1 MKIKIVFIINPI
13 AGGKNKNHFSKVISS
28 HLNAS
33 KFEYELIQTESEKH
47 AYELT
52 KAAILN
58 GAEIVVAVGGDGTI
72 NEIGSA
78 LIGSACTLAIIPY
91 GSGNGLARSLKIP
104 MNTIQAVKLINQFKT
119 AKIDAAKLNEHYFFN
134 MSGMGFDAHISH
146 VFAKD
151 KNRGLLGYV
160 KATFSELKNYRSKN
174 YKIIIDGKT
183 LEEEAFI
190 LSVANSS
197 QYGNEA
203 HIAPRAE
210 LQDGLLDLV
219 IVKPFPLYLMPLLAL
234 RMFLKTADKSKYLI
248 SLQGKSILINR
259 NNNVIHLD
267 GEPKLVTENIQIQI
281 LAKAINV
288 IVP

>member
-13 AGGKNKNHFSKVISS
+13 AGGKNKNHFSKVIAS
-28 HLNAS
+28 HLNTS

-52 KAAILN
+52 KTAILN
-58 GAEIVVAVGGDGTI
+58 GAEVIVAVGGDGTI
-72 NEIGSA
+72 NEIASA
-78 LIGSACTLAIIPY
+78 LIGSTGTLAIIPY

-174 YKIIIDGKT
+174 YKIIIDGKI

-234 RMFLKTADKSKYLI
+234 RMFLKTADQSKYLI

>member
-13 AGGKNKNHFSKVISS
+13 AGGKNKNHFSKVIAN
-28 HLNAS
+28 HLSTS

-52 KAAILN
+52 KVAILN

-78 LIGSACTLAIIPY
+78 LIGSAGTLAIIPY

-234 RMFLKTADKSKYLI
+234 RMFLKTADQSKYLI

>member
-234 RMFLKTADKSKYLI
+234 RMFLKTADQSKYLI

>member
-1 MKIKIVFIINPI
+1 LKIKIVFIINPI
-13 AGGKNKNHFSKVISS
+13 AGGKNKNHFSKVIAS
-28 HLNAS
+28 HLNTS

-52 KAAILN
+52 KTAITS
-58 GAEIVVAVGGDGTI
+58 GAEVVVAVGGDGTI

-174 YKIIIDGKT
+174 YEIIIDGKT
-183 LEEEAFI
+183 LKEDAFI

-203 HIAPRAE
+203 HIAPRAQ

-234 RMFLKTADKSKYLI
+234 RMFLKTADQSKYLI

-267 GEPKLVTENIQIQI
+267 GEPKLVSENIQIQV
-281 LAKAINV
+281 LVKAINI

>member
-1 MKIKIVFIINPI
+1 LKIKIVFIINPI
-13 AGGKNKNHFSKVISS
+13 AGGKNKNHFSKVIAN

-52 KAAILN
+52 KAAISN
-58 GAEIVVAVGGDGTI
+58 GAEVVVAVGGDGTI
-72 NEIGSA
+72 NEIASA
-78 LIGSACTLAIIPY
+78 LIGSTGTLAIIPY

-146 VFAKD
+146 IFAKD

-174 YKIIIDGKT
+174 YEIIIDGKT
-183 LEEEAFI
+183 LKEDAFI

-203 HIAPRAE
+203 HIAPQAE

-219 IVKPFPLYLMPLLAL
+219 IVKPFPLYLMPMLAL
-234 RMFLKTADKSKYLI
+234 RMFLKTADQSKYFI
-248 SLQGKSILINR
+248 ILQGKSILINR

-267 GEPKLVTENIQIQI
+267 GEPKLVNENIQIQI
-281 LAKAINV
+281 LAKAIAV

>member
-13 AGGKNKNHFSKVISS
+13 AGGKNKNHFSKVIAS
-28 HLNAS
+28 HLNVS

-78 LIGSACTLAIIPY
+78 LIGSAGTLAIIPY

-174 YKIIIDGKT
+174 YEIIIDGKT

-234 RMFLKTADKSKYLI
+234 RMFLKTADQSKYLI

-267 GEPKLVTENIQIQI
+267 GEPKLVSENIKIQI

>member
-13 AGGKNKNHFSKVISS
+13 AGGKNKNHFSKVIAS

-78 LIGSACTLAIIPY
+78 LIGNTCTLAIIPY

-234 RMFLKTADKSKYLI
+234 RMFLKTADRSKYLI
-248 SLQGKSILINR
+248 SLQGKSIKINR

-267 GEPKLVTENIQIQI
+267 GEPKLVRENIEIQI
-281 LAKAINV
+281 LAEAINV

>member
-1 MKIKIVFIINPI
+1 LKIKIVFIINPI
-13 AGGKNKNHFSKVISS
+13 AGGKNKNHFSKVIAS

-52 KAAILN
+52 KTAITN
-58 GAEIVVAVGGDGTI
+58 GAEVVVAVGGDGTI

-78 LIGSACTLAIIPY
+78 LIGSTCTLAIIPY
-91 GSGNGLARSLKIP
+91 GSGNGLARSLNIP

-174 YKIIIDGKT
+174 YEIIIDGKT
-183 LEEEAFI
+183 LKEDAFI

-234 RMFLKTADKSKYLI
+234 RMFLKTADQSKYFI
-248 SLQGKSILINR
+248 SLQGESILINR

-267 GEPKLVTENIQIQI
+267 GEPKLVNENMLIQI
-281 LAKAINV
+281 LVKAINI

>member
-183 LEEEAFI
+183 LEEDAFI

>member
-13 AGGKNKNHFSKVISS
+13 AGGKNKNHFSKVIAN
-28 HLNAS
+28 HLNTS

-52 KAAILN
+52 KTALLN
-58 GAEIVVAVGGDGTI
+58 GAELMVAVGGDGTI

-78 LIGSACTLAIIPY
+78 LIGSTATLAIIPY

-174 YKIIIDGKT
+174 YEIIIDGKT
-183 LEEEAFI
+183 LKEDAFI

-234 RMFLKTADKSKYLI
+234 RMFLKTADRSKYLI
-248 SLQGKSILINR
+248 SLQGKSIKINR

-267 GEPKLVTENIQIQI
+267 GEPKLVRENIEIQI
-281 LAKAINV
+281 LAEAINV

>member
-1 MKIKIVFIINPI
+1 LKIKIVFIINPI

-234 RMFLKTADKSKYLI
+234 RMFLKTADQSKYLI

>member
-13 AGGKNKNHFSKVISS
+13 AGGKNKNHFSKVIAN
-28 HLNAS
+28 HLNTS

-52 KAAILN
+52 KTALLN
-58 GAEIVVAVGGDGTI
+58 GAELMVAVGGDGTI

-78 LIGSACTLAIIPY
+78 LIGSTATLAIIPY

-174 YKIIIDGKT
+174 YEIIIDGKT
-183 LEEEAFI
+183 LKEEAFI

-234 RMFLKTADKSKYLI
+234 RMFLKTADRSKYLI
-248 SLQGKSILINR
+248 SLQGKSIKINR

-267 GEPKLVTENIQIQI
+267 GEPKLVRENIEIQI
-281 LAKAINV
+281 LAEAINV

>member
-13 AGGKNKNHFSKVISS
+13 AGGKNKNHFSKVIAS
-28 HLNAS
+28 HLNVS

-183 LEEEAFI
+183 LEEDAFI

-234 RMFLKTADKSKYLI
+234 RMFLKTADQSKYLI

>member
-1 MKIKIVFIINPI
+1 LKIKIVFIINPI
-13 AGGKNKNHFSKVISS
+13 AGGKNKNHFSKVIAN
-28 HLNAS
+28 HLNTS

-52 KAAILN
+52 KTALLN
-58 GAEIVVAVGGDGTI
+58 GAEVVVAVGGDGTI

-78 LIGSACTLAIIPY
+78 LIGSTATLAIIPY

-151 KNRGLLGYV
+151 KNRGLLGYI
-160 KATFSELKNYRSKN
+160 KATLSELKNYRIKN
-174 YKIIIDGKT
+174 YEIIIDGKT
-183 LEEEAFI
+183 LKEEAFI

-203 HIAPRAE
+203 HIAPRAQ
-210 LQDGLLDLV
+210 LQDGVLDLV

-234 RMFLKTADKSKYLI
+234 RMFLKTADRSKYLI
-248 SLQGKSILINR
+248 SLQGKSIKINQ

-267 GEPKLVTENIQIQI
+267 GEPKLVSENIEIQI
-281 LAKAINV
+281 LAEAINV

>member
-13 AGGKNKNHFSKVISS
+13 AGGKNKNHFSKVIAN
-28 HLNAS
+28 HLSAS

-78 LIGSACTLAIIPY
+78 LIGSAGTLAIIPY

-234 RMFLKTADKSKYLI
+234 RMFLKTADQSKYLI

>member
-1 MKIKIVFIINPI
+1 LKKKIVFIINPI
-13 AGGKNKNHFSKVISS
+13 AGGKNKNHFSKVIAS
-28 HLNAS
+28 HLNTS

-52 KAAILN
+52 KTAITN
-58 GAEIVVAVGGDGTI
+58 GAEVVVAVGGDGTI

-78 LIGSACTLAIIPY
+78 LIGSTCTLAIIPY

-160 KATFSELKNYRSKN
+160 KATFTELKNYRSKN
-174 YKIIIDGKT
+174 YEIIIDGKT
-183 LEEEAFI
+183 LKEDAFI

-203 HIAPRAE
+203 HIAPRAQ

-234 RMFLKTADKSKYLI
+234 RMFLKTADQSKYFI
-248 SLQGKSILINR
+248 SLQGESILINR
-259 NNNVIHLD
+259 TNNVIHLD
-267 GEPKLVTENIQIQI
+267 GEPKLVNENMLIQI
-281 LAKAINV
+281 LVKAINI

>member
-13 AGGKNKNHFSKVISS
+13 AGGKNKNHFSKVIAS
-28 HLNAS
+28 HLNTS
-33 KFEYELIQTESEKH
+33 KFEYDLIQTESEKH

-78 LIGSACTLAIIPY
+78 LIGSAGTLAIIPY

-183 LEEEAFI
+183 LEEDAFI

-234 RMFLKTADKSKYLI
+234 RMFLKTADQSKYLI

>member
-13 AGGKNKNHFSKVISS
+13 AGGKNKNHFSKVIAS
-28 HLNAS
+28 HLNTS

-78 LIGSACTLAIIPY
+78 LIGNTCTLAIIPY

-234 RMFLKTADKSKYLI
+234 RMFLKTADQSKYLI

>member
-1 MKIKIVFIINPI
+1 LKIKIVFIINPI

>member
-78 LIGSACTLAIIPY
+78 LIGNTCTLAIIPY

-183 LEEEAFI
+183 LEEDAFI

-234 RMFLKTADKSKYLI
+234 RMFLKTADQSKYLI

>member
-13 AGGKNKNHFSKVISS
+13 AGGKNKNHFSKVIAN
-28 HLNAS
+28 HLNTS

-52 KAAILN
+52 KTALLN
-58 GAEIVVAVGGDGTI
+58 GAELMVAVGGDGTI

-78 LIGSACTLAIIPY
+78 LIGSTATLAIIPY

-151 KNRGLLGYV
+151 KNRGLLGYI

-174 YKIIIDGKT
+174 YEIIIDGKT
-183 LEEEAFI
+183 LKEEAFI

-234 RMFLKTADKSKYLI
+234 RMFLKTADRSKYLI
-248 SLQGKSILINR
+248 SLQGKSIKINR

-267 GEPKLVTENIQIQI
+267 GEPKLVRENIEIQI
-281 LAKAINV
+281 LAEAINV

>member
-13 AGGKNKNHFSKVISS
+13 AGGKNKNHFSKVIAS
-28 HLNAS
+28 HLNTS
-33 KFEYELIQTESEKH
+33 KFEYDLIQTESEKH

-52 KAAILN
+52 KAAISN
-58 GAEIVVAVGGDGTI
+58 GAEVVVAVGGDGTI
-72 NEIGSA
+72 NEIASA

-183 LEEEAFI
+183 LEEDAFI

>member
-1 MKIKIVFIINPI
+1 LKIKIVFIINPI

-78 LIGSACTLAIIPY
+78 LIGNTCTLAIIPY

-234 RMFLKTADKSKYLI
+234 RMFLKTADQSKYLI

>member
-1 MKIKIVFIINPI
+1 M
-13 AGGKNKNHFSKVISS
+13 
-28 HLNAS
+28 
-33 KFEYELIQTESEKH
+33 
-47 AYELT
+47 
-52 KAAILN
+52 
-58 GAEIVVAVGGDGTI
+58 
-72 NEIGSA
+72 
-78 LIGSACTLAIIPY
+78 
-91 GSGNGLARSLKIP
+91 
-104 MNTIQAVKLINQFKT
+104 
-119 AKIDAAKLNEHYFFN
+119 
-134 MSGMGFDAHISH
+134 
-146 VFAKD
+146 
-151 KNRGLLGYV
+151 
-160 KATFSELKNYRSKN
+160 
-174 YKIIIDGKT
+174 
-183 LEEEAFI
+183 
-190 LSVANSS
+190 ANSS

-234 RMFLKTADKSKYLI
+234 RMFLKTADQSKYFI

>member
-1 MKIKIVFIINPI
+1 LKIKIVFIINPI
-13 AGGKNKNHFSKVISS
+13 AGGKNKNHFSKVIAN

-78 LIGSACTLAIIPY
+78 LIGSAGTLAIIPY

-234 RMFLKTADKSKYLI
+234 RMFLKTADQSKYLI

>member
-1 MKIKIVFIINPI
+1 LKIKIVFIINPI

-78 LIGSACTLAIIPY
+78 LIGNTCTLAIIPY

>member
-1 MKIKIVFIINPI
+1 LKIKIVFIINPI

-78 LIGSACTLAIIPY
+78 LIGNTCTLAIIPY

-183 LEEEAFI
+183 LEEDAFI

-234 RMFLKTADKSKYLI
+234 RMFLKTADQSKYLI

>member
-183 LEEEAFI
+183 LEEDAFI

-234 RMFLKTADKSKYLI
+234 RMFLKTADQSKYLI

>member
-1 MKIKIVFIINPI
+1 LKIKIVFIINPI
-13 AGGKNKNHFSKVISS
+13 AGGKNKNHFSKVIAS
-28 HLNAS
+28 HLNTS

-52 KAAILN
+52 KLAITN
-58 GAEIVVAVGGDGTI
+58 GAEVVVAVGGDGTI

-174 YKIIIDGKT
+174 YEIIIDGKT
-183 LEEEAFI
+183 LKEDAFI

-234 RMFLKTADKSKYLI
+234 RMFLKTADQSKYLI

-267 GEPKLVTENIQIQI
+267 GEPKLLSENIQIQV
-281 LAKAINV
+281 LVKAINI

>member
-78 LIGSACTLAIIPY
+78 LIGNTCTLAIIPY

>member
-78 LIGSACTLAIIPY
+78 LIGNTCTLAIIPY

-234 RMFLKTADKSKYLI
+234 RMFLKTADQSKYLI

>member
-13 AGGKNKNHFSKVISS
+13 AGGKNKNHFSKVIAS
-28 HLNAS
+28 HLNVS

-78 LIGSACTLAIIPY
+78 LIGSAGTLAIIPY

-174 YKIIIDGKT
+174 YEIIIDGKT
-183 LEEEAFI
+183 IIEDAFI

-234 RMFLKTADKSKYLI
+234 RMFLKTADQSKYLI

-267 GEPKLVTENIQIQI
+267 GEPKLVSENIKIQI

>member
-13 AGGKNKNHFSKVISS
+13 AGGKNKNHFSKVIAS

-104 MNTIQAVKLINQFKT
+104 MNTIQAVKLINQYKT

-146 VFAKD
+146 IFAKD

-174 YKIIIDGKT
+174 YEIIIDGKT
-183 LEEEAFI
+183 LKQDAFI

-234 RMFLKTADKSKYLI
+234 RMFLKIADQSKYFI

-267 GEPKLVTENIQIQI
+267 GEPKLVSESIQIQI
-281 LAKAINV
+281 LVKAINI